1 MLADFPFQFLSKPQ
15 RNNFYSP
22 VVSGKFFTLSTQKIP
37 SIHSLNTVMNSKF
50 FKQHFIFIGLILIV
64 LLTGCRKH
72 YRCKVCP
79 GNKAPIAEAGNDTI
93 LTLPVNSLILDG
105 SASYDL
111 DGTIASYRWSKRVGS
126 SSYQISGVESVKPEV
141 SKLVEGE
148 YLFELEVRDNTG
160 QPAKDLVVVR
170 VVR

>member
-1 MLADFPFQFLSKPQ
+1 MSCI
-15 RNNFYSP
+15 
-22 VVSGKFFTLSTQKIP
+22 FFTLSTQKIP

-126 SSYQISGVESVKPEV
+126 SSYQISGPESAKPEV